1 MRRFLMLAALG
12 AALVF
17 SPAAHASETVLVKVN
32 GLVCDFC
39 AQGIQKVFGKKD
51 EVQKV
56 NVNLTEKLVTI
67 NFKPKK
73 TMSDDAIKELITGN
87 GFTVVGIERN

>member
-1 MRRFLMLAALG
+1 MRRFLMLATLGTALM
-12 AALVF
+12 L
-17 SPAAHASETVLVKVN
+17 SPAAHAAETALVRVN

-56 NVNLTEKLVTI
+56 DVNLTEKLVTI

-73 TMSDDAIKELITGN
+73 TMSDEIIKELITGN